1 MIKRLLATLFPIVFM
16 PYMIFAI
23 SLGTI
28 QNNPSQYKK
37 VFENAAWTVYVDTNS
52 IEPLR
57 YSPPY
62 YTLKSKLY
70 TVFYSGNNILD
81 YTIAIDYDYN
91 YSLESM
97 IKKSSK
103 IILITQAKSK
113 ISFFCK
119 VHLKILEWLMLQTK
133 YMLGLWMVQTLEDFF
148 LLPGQSVSPAV
159 YSMKPDFICFP
170 NITIDHLEYPLRNRF
185 LYQKQDRYFICP
197 VFSFTN
203 SGIWQEDHRVRRTNL
218 QGPSY
223 FSRLKD
229 LLLPCLYQFPS
240 LQEA

>member
-1 MIKRLLATLFPIVFM
+1 MIKRLLATLFPLVFM

-28 QNNPSQYKK
+28 QNNPSQYEK

-70 TVFYSGNNILD
+70 AVFYSGNNILD

-97 IKKSSK
+97 IKK
-103 IILITQAKSK
+103 ILKNHPDYSRKEQN
-113 ISFFCK
+113 
-119 VHLKILEWLMLQTK
+119 
-133 YMLGLWMVQTLEDFF
+133 F
-148 LLPGQSVSPAV
+148 LLLQSTL
-159 YSMKPDFICFP
+159 K
-170 NITIDHLEYPLRNRF
+170 
-185 LYQKQDRYFICP
+185 
-197 VFSFTN
+197 N
-203 SGIWQEDHRVRRTNL
+203 SGMAYASNEVHAWTLDGSDIGR
-218 QGPSY
+218 
-223 FSRLKD
+223 
-229 LLLPCLYQFPS
+229 LLPSSRTKCIPGSIFYEAGLYMFSKYYDRPFGVS
-240 LQEA
+240 FKK